1 MCTHPDRLRGRLKR
15 TPTQEESRRGEII
28 FNRASTARED
38 LLKTQRGK
46 QPMQCYQGELE
57 LAVLLFFQQV
67 GRLFASLG
75 LEDYLGFFW
84 ESVWAIITFEAGIIN
99 TLLALLW
106 LSFVYKLLRQFGG
119 YLWRMGILRFVL
131 GFITTVVIGPI
142 PTVVNFFFLP
152 FIRIFVFL
160 DSLRGQDRQE
170 EQQSKKSDDPPVSG
184 EEKKS
189 EPQQP
194 STANIKLE
202 SDKDRNHLRQRKKK
216 DNSEDKDT
224 RNKELVNEEVN
235 ATDDSSGAP
244 VTANGQLKPKP
255 MPEGLWKIVTWS
267 HKEQVKARQAAASA
281 MQFDLLLILTKPVIP
296 LFMLVATGQATGQ
309 YEVRAFVRN
318 ATKAKAVLGCTS
330 CNETEGI
337 FVGDVSEPETLKAVM
352 AGADTLVITT
362 SSVPVCTGS
371 LPFPMKKCHYP
382 KGGEPKE
389 VDWLGT
395 KAQIDAFGFS
405 GGSMATKQLLYV
417 STMGTTTPDNFLDKL
432 DKGWTSFYH
441 LQAEADVMS
450 SGIPFTI
457 VKACGLGDGEPGKH
471 KLLVGHDDASFSL
484 AASHEIH
491 REDVARVMVESIL
504 RLAQCRVGADRAS
517 PVVNWSAALPI
528 VIKAA
533 RALRVAATHRCRA
546 KMELFYFVLPAPNVE
561 KSKAFFTK
569 VFGWKG
575 YGGGQ
580 GGHVDCTNTPCGLGG
595 DVNEVYFTTLDLPKT
610 LEKVLAH
617 GGTIVKETE
626 NSVGKAAHCQDNQGV
641 HLWFQEP
648 SADPH
653 IREHALNPKRGSANG
668 DLFFFSMPA
677 PEEAKA
683 LDFYGGVMG
692 WTFDEKKAKGGMG
705 VQNTVGP
712 SGGLSVGNAKSQYP
726 SLWFRVDS
734 AEETLRLVKEAGGK
748 GEIFEAPEGI
758 MSQCEDDQGVE
769 FGIVQPDIATDVLKA
784 AHLPWDRP
792 QVWNG
797 ILSSMF
803 IGHALRKWVP
813 QMSYEAQ
820 HLFCALFGVLHTML
834 GVSASKLEDYA
845 NREGSK
851 MLHLAWA
858 WSLKDVLSVM
868 NMCQLGA
875 AVTALSAL
883 GNEPSYA
890 ASFASG
896 IALRIAVGQAAF
908 FDVQQVSKHHQH
920 QKGCVSPV

>member
-1 MCTHPDRLRGRLKR
+1 MAGVGLAEENKVPKEPERPTEPGEAAGQAPVRAEGPKSIGSYFSWRPLPWWVCFLLGIFLLTKFQIVYNDSPCAVLGLQGPVTAADLKKAFRHLSMCTHPDRLRGRLKR

-170 EQQSKKSDDPPVSG
+170 EQQSKKTDDPPVSG

-296 LFMLVATGQATGQ
+296 LIMLVATG
-309 YEVRAFVRN
+309 
-318 ATKAKAVLGCTS
+318 
-330 CNETEGI
+330 
-337 FVGDVSEPETLKAVM
+337 
-352 AGADTLVITT
+352 
-362 SSVPVCTGS
+362 
-371 LPFPMKKCHYP
+371 
-382 KGGEPKE
+382 
-389 VDWLGT
+389 
-395 KAQIDAFGFS
+395 
-405 GGSMATKQLLYV
+405 
-417 STMGTTTPDNFLDKL
+417 
-432 DKGWTSFYH
+432 
-441 LQAEADVMS
+441 
-450 SGIPFTI
+450 
-457 VKACGLGDGEPGKH
+457 
-471 KLLVGHDDASFSL
+471 
-484 AASHEIH
+484 
-491 REDVARVMVESIL
+491 
-504 RLAQCRVGADRAS
+504 
-517 PVVNWSAALPI
+517 
-528 VIKAA
+528 
-533 RALRVAATHRCRA
+533 
-546 KMELFYFVLPAPNVE
+546 
-561 KSKAFFTK
+561 
-569 VFGWKG
+569 
-575 YGGGQ
+575 
-580 GGHVDCTNTPCGLGG
+580 
-595 DVNEVYFTTLDLPKT
+595 
-610 LEKVLAH
+610 
-617 GGTIVKETE
+617 
-626 NSVGKAAHCQDNQGV
+626 
-641 HLWFQEP
+641 
-648 SADPH
+648 
-653 IREHALNPKRGSANG
+653 
-668 DLFFFSMPA
+668 
-677 PEEAKA
+677 
-683 LDFYGGVMG
+683 
-692 WTFDEKKAKGGMG
+692 
-705 VQNTVGP
+705 
-712 SGGLSVGNAKSQYP
+712 
-726 SLWFRVDS
+726 
-734 AEETLRLVKEAGGK
+734 
-748 GEIFEAPEGI
+748 
-758 MSQCEDDQGVE
+758 
-769 FGIVQPDIATDVLKA
+769 
-784 AHLPWDRP
+784 

-868 NMCQLGA
+868 HMCQLGA

-896 IALRIAVGQAAF
+896 IALRIAVGQDAFRGLGFAHTVADYFQATVRDLGVSMDAAEEVVAYSGGGIGDCGGGPF
-908 FDVQQVSKHHQH
+908 RMLFGDETLAAAAAAILKVWLLLLPALSTAQWLQRTIHAGRMLGKRYKLTRVIQRLILCLLGVLQICLFAMSELNASNGALINYWLAMLFGCAGESLLSTFDIR
-920 QKGCVSPV
+920 GPVRQIIFLLLFVMM